1 MVERPIKRS
10 ERQTV
15 ADAEPSKVIEEVLE
29 TEPTAIEGS
38 LDVTPPPKERN
49 IPRPSRGK
57 DTTKGKGK
65 GNQQE
70 ESRSS
75 PMSAA
80 LMRGPKPTKPKP
92 PVVKKTESETA
103 DDEAGD
109 EADQDTTES

>member
-10 ERQTV
+10 DRQAI

-29 TEPTAIEGS
+29 TEPTAIEGN

-49 IPRPSRGK
+49 IPRPSRSK

-70 ESRSS
+70 DSRSS
-75 PMSAA
+75 PMSPA

-92 PVVKKTESETA
+92 PVVKKTESDAE
-103 DDEAGD
+103 DEAGD
-109 EADQDTTES
+109 EAEDTTEG